1 LSENNAIRYGR
12 DSEEPDEQ
20 AFARKRAE
28 MVHHQI
34 EVRGIRNERVLEAMS
49 KVPRHLFVP
58 HKLRDRAYCD
68 TPLHIG
74 EGQTISQPYMVALM
88 TEMLALTGSEKALE
102 VGTGSGYQTAILA
115 ELAEFV
121 HSIDRIASLAEGARQ
136 RLAALGYDNVE
147 VHVGDGSLGLESEAP
162 FDAII
167 VTAGAPGIPA
177 ALCSQLAEHGKL
189 LVPVGSQTLQRLHLV
204 EKMHGR
210 LRTRES
216 TGCVFVPLIGED
228 GWTV

>member
-1 LSENNAIRYGR
+1 LSENNAIWYGR
-12 DSEEPDEQ
+12 DSEDREGQ

-28 MVHHQI
+28 MVRHQI
-34 EVRGIRNERVLEAMS
+34 ELRGIKDERVLETVS

-88 TEMLALTGSEKALE
+88 TEMLALTGSEKVLE

-115 ELAEFV
+115 ELAAFV
-121 HSIDRIASLAEGARQ
+121 HSIERIASLAESARQ
-136 RLAALGYDNVE
+136 RLAALGYENIE
-147 VHVGDGSLGLESEAP
+147 VHVGDGSVGLESEAP
-162 FDAII
+162 FDAIL
-167 VTAGAPGIPA
+167 VTAGAPGIPE
-177 ALCSQLAEHGKL
+177 ALCSQLAERGR
-189 LVPVGSQTLQRLHLV
+189 LVIPVGSQTLQRLHLV
-204 EKMHGR
+204 EKKHGQ
-210 LRTRES
+210 LRTKEF

-228 GWTV
+228 GWTL